1 MRETVGYTTIVSPS
15 AATLFHKNALIPR
28 CREAG
33 ITIHDIPEA
42 RLHFNYAGMV
52 QD

>member
-1 MRETVGYTTIVSPS
+1 MGYTTFVPPT

-28 CREAG
+28 SREAG
-33 ITIHDIPEA
+33 VTIHNIPLA